1 MKSKAQAT
9 DNGVMKNLVGAS
21 LESSLQEKFLELR
34 KLFHDMGAV
43 LVAFSGGIDSTL
55 VLKLAHDTLGSRAI
69 AVTAV
74 SPTFP
79 EVELDTVCQLSQEI
93 GARLII
99 TETNQL
105 QMPHFVRNDGMRC
118 YHCKTDLYHLL
129 GDIQKDLD
137 IPNVV
142 DGTNRDDLSDE
153 RPGIKA
159 AREFSVRSP
168 LVEVSMGKA
177 DIRTLA
183 KALGLSNWDKP
194 AAACLSSRIPRGIMI
209 THEKLRRVEKA
220 EAFLLDEGFR
230 QVRVRDHEGLARI
243 ELDSEDLSAFLDP
256 DRRQRVTQALKN
268 AGFRR
273 VTLDLEG
280 YRQGGGNAR

>member
-79 EVELDTVCQLSQEI
+79 EVELDTVRQLSQEI

-168 LVEVSMGKA
+168 LVEASMGKA

-183 KALGLSNWDKP
+183 KTLGLSNWDKP

>member
-79 EVELDTVCQLSQEI
+79 EVELDTVRQLSQEI

>member
-79 EVELDTVCQLSQEI
+79 EVELDTVRQLSQEI

-168 LVEVSMGKA
+168 LVEASMGKA

-280 YRQGGGNAR
+280 YRQGGGNAK

>member
-1 MKSKAQAT
+1 MKSQAQAT

-168 LVEVSMGKA
+168 LVEASMSKA

>member
-1 MKSKAQAT
+1 VKSKAQAT

-21 LESSLQEKFLELR
+21 LEYSLQERYLKLR

-69 AVTAV
+69 AVTAI

-79 EVELDTVCQLSQEI
+79 VVELDIVRQLSQEI

-105 QMPHFVRNDGMRC
+105 QMPHFVRNDAMRC

-129 GDIQKDLD
+129 GDIQKNLD
-137 IPNVV
+137 IPSVV

-168 LVEVSMGKA
+168 LVEASMGKA

-209 THEKLRRVEKA
+209 THENLRRVEKA

>member
-1 MKSKAQAT
+1 MKSQAQAT

-79 EVELDTVCQLSQEI
+79 EVELDTVRQLSQEI

-137 IPNVV
+137 IPSVV

-168 LVEVSMGKA
+168 LVEASMGKA

>member
-1 MKSKAQAT
+1 VKSKAQAT

-21 LESSLQEKFLELR
+21 LEYSLQERYLKLR

-69 AVTAV
+69 AVTAI

-79 EVELDTVCQLSQEI
+79 VVELDIVRQLSQEI

-137 IPNVV
+137 IPSVV

-168 LVEVSMGKA
+168 LVEASMGKA

-209 THEKLRRVEKA
+209 THENLRRVEKA

>member
-1 MKSKAQAT
+1 
-9 DNGVMKNLVGAS
+9 MKNLVGAS
-21 LESSLQEKFLELR
+21 LEYSLQERYLKLR

-69 AVTAV
+69 AVTAI

-79 EVELDTVCQLSQEI
+79 VVELDIVRQLSQEI

-105 QMPHFVRNDGMRC
+105 QMPHFVRNDAMRC

-137 IPNVV
+137 IPSVV

-168 LVEVSMGKA
+168 LVEASMGKA

>member
-1 MKSKAQAT
+1 VKSKAQAT

-79 EVELDTVCQLSQEI
+79 EVELDTVRQLSQEI

-183 KALGLSNWDKP
+183 KTLGLSNWDKP

>member
-21 LESSLQEKFLELR
+21 LEYSLQERYLKLR

-69 AVTAV
+69 AVTAI

-79 EVELDTVCQLSQEI
+79 VVELDIVRQLSQEI

-137 IPNVV
+137 IPSVV

-168 LVEVSMGKA
+168 LVEASMGKA

-209 THEKLRRVEKA
+209 THENLRRVEKA

>member
-1 MKSKAQAT
+1 
-9 DNGVMKNLVGAS
+9 MKNLVGAS
-21 LESSLQEKFLELR
+21 LEYSLQERYLKLR

-55 VLKLAHDTLGSRAI
+55 VLKLAHDALGSRAI
-69 AVTAV
+69 AVTAI

-79 EVELDTVCQLSQEI
+79 EVELDIVRQLSQEI

-137 IPNVV
+137 IPSVV

-168 LVEVSMGKA
+168 LVEASMGKA

-183 KALGLSNWDKP
+183 KTLGLSNWDKP

>member
-1 MKSKAQAT
+1 
-9 DNGVMKNLVGAS
+9 MKNLVGAS

-79 EVELDTVCQLSQEI
+79 EVELDTVRQLSQEI

-183 KALGLSNWDKP
+183 KTLGLSNWDKP

>member
-21 LESSLQEKFLELR
+21 LEYSLQEKFLELR

-79 EVELDTVCQLSQEI
+79 EVELDTVRQLSQEI

-137 IPNVV
+137 IPSVV

-168 LVEVSMGKA
+168 LVEASMGKA

-209 THEKLRRVEKA
+209 THENLRRVEKA

>member
-21 LESSLQEKFLELR
+21 LEYSLQEKFLELR

-55 VLKLAHDTLGSRAI
+55 VLKLAHETLGSRAI
-69 AVTAV
+69 AVTAI

-79 EVELDTVCQLSQEI
+79 EVELDIVRQLSQEI

-105 QMPHFVRNDGMRC
+105 QMPHFVRNDAMRC

-137 IPNVV
+137 IPSVV

-168 LVEVSMGKA
+168 LVEASMGKA

-209 THEKLRRVEKA
+209 THGKLRRVEKA

>member
-1 MKSKAQAT
+1 
-9 DNGVMKNLVGAS
+9 MKNLVGAS

-79 EVELDTVCQLSQEI
+79 EVELDTVRQLSQEI

-168 LVEVSMGKA
+168 LVEASMGKA

-183 KALGLSNWDKP
+183 KTLGLSNWDKP

>member
-9 DNGVMKNLVGAS
+9 DNGAMKNLVGAS

-79 EVELDTVCQLSQEI
+79 EVELDTVRQLSQEI

-118 YHCKTDLYHLL
+118 YHCKADLYHLL

-183 KALGLSNWDKP
+183 KTLGLSNWDKP

>member
-79 EVELDTVCQLSQEI
+79 EVELDTVRQLSQEI

-183 KALGLSNWDKP
+183 KTLGLSNWDKP

>member
-9 DNGVMKNLVGAS
+9 DNGVMKDLVGAS
-21 LESSLQEKFLELR
+21 LEYSLQEKFLELR

-55 VLKLAHDTLGSRAI
+55 VLKLAHDALGSRAI
-69 AVTAV
+69 AVTAI

-79 EVELDTVCQLSQEI
+79 EVELDIVRQLSQEI

-105 QMPHFVRNDGMRC
+105 QMPHFVRNDEMRC

-137 IPNVV
+137 IPSVV

-168 LVEVSMGKA
+168 LVEASMGKA

>member
-79 EVELDTVCQLSQEI
+79 EVELDTVRQLSQEI

-159 AREFSVRSP
+159 AREFGVRSP

-183 KALGLSNWDKP
+183 KTLGLSNWDKP

>member
-1 MKSKAQAT
+1 VKSQAQAT

-79 EVELDTVCQLSQEI
+79 EVELDTVRQLSQEI

-183 KALGLSNWDKP
+183 KTLGLSNWDKP